1 MSYYDLNAME
11 ARIIGCLIEK
21 SITTPEQYPLSLNA
35 LVNACNQK
43 SSREPVV
50 NYSEF
55 DVQDTVDALVERAL
69 ITEVTLGSR
78 VAKYQHRFCNTEFSD
93 LQFSEGETAIV
104 CLQLL
109 RGAQT
114 PGELRSRSGRLH
126 SFSNLPEVEQALANL
141 KEMTGGPFIE
151 MLPREPGKRERR
163 FQSTL
168 CLEREAIDATLVDE
182 DNSNAPTDAAY
193 SSTRPSLNDAIKR
206 IDELEAKLAELTQR
220 LETLEQ
226 TDQL

>member
-1 MSYYDLNAME
+1 MSYYELNPME
-11 ARIIGCLIEK
+11 ARVIGCLIEK

-43 SSREPVV
+43 SSRDPVV
-50 NYSEF
+50 NYSEL
-55 DVQDTVDALVERAL
+55 DVQDTIETLVERAL

-93 LQFSEGETAIV
+93 LQFSAGETAVV

-114 PGELRSRSGRLH
+114 PGEIRSRSGRLH
-126 SFSNLPEVEQALANL
+126 TFSSLHEVDEALANL

-151 MLPREPGKRERR
+151 MLPKEPGRRERR

-168 CLEREAIDATLVDE
+168 CLEREAIDASLHEAESTTSTTQ
-182 DNSNAPTDAAY
+182 SNNA
-193 SSTRPSLNDAIKR
+193 TRPSLPDAIKR
-206 IDELEAKLAELTQR
+206 IDELESKLAELTER

-226 TDQL
+226 ADRL

>member
-1 MSYYDLNAME
+1 MSYYELNPME
-11 ARIIGCLIEK
+11 ARVIGCLIEK

-43 SSREPVV
+43 SSRDPVV
-50 NYSEF
+50 NYSEL
-55 DVQDTVDALVERAL
+55 DVQDTIETLVERAL

-93 LQFSEGETAIV
+93 LQFSAGETAVV

-114 PGELRSRSGRLH
+114 PGEIRSRSGRLH
-126 SFSNLPEVEQALANL
+126 TFSSLHEVDEALANL

-151 MLPREPGKRERR
+151 MLPKEPGRRERR

-168 CLEREAIDATLVDE
+168 CLEREAIDASLHEAESTTSTTQ
-182 DNSNAPTDAAY
+182 SNNATR
-193 SSTRPSLNDAIKR
+193 SSLPDAIKR
-206 IDELEAKLAELTQR
+206 IDELESKLAELTER

-226 TDQL
+226 ADRL